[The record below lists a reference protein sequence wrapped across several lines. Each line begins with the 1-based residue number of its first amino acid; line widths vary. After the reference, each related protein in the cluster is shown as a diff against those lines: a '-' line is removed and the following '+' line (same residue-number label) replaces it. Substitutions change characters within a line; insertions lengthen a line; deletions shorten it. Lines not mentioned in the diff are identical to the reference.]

1 MAQPRRRPAAVLV
14 VVMAAALLAACGG
27 SGRIQS
33 KSTVPAPPT
42 AAPSPAPVAT
52 AGPAPTP
59 KVQWSACRGDAG
71 PKGFQCA
78 TVMMPR
84 DPGRPGGA
92 VIGMAIDRHR
102 ASGQKIG
109 SLLVNPGGPGV
120 SGVDYLPDAVAQMP
134 AALLARFDVV
144 GFDPPGVARTAP
156 ITCAT
161 GAGLDRYF
169 STDPAPTT
177 PSGIA
182 AFVAASRTL
191 TQGCQAMS
199 GAELPYVS
207 TVDAARDLDVLRAAL
222 GDAQLTYLGFSYG
235 SLLGATYANLFPTH
249 VRAMVLDG
257 VLDPALPT
265 LTEIAQQSV
274 ALDAQLQQFF
284 TACANSSCPWRPG
297 NDPTAA
303 VEALVA
309 RVRANPLP
317 ARGTSRQVGPAAV
330 LWGTAA
336 ALYWPAMWGQL
347 AQALQAAGRGDGTGF
362 LALYDGYTGRRSNG
376 SYSNI
381 FEANAA
387 VNCLDSPAV
396 PLGAI
401 QADAPV
407 VEAAAPVFGLLD
419 LYGAVECSVWPLQAT
434 GMIGPLR
441 ASGSPPIV
449 VVGSTGDPVTPYSW
463 SQALAAQLTHGVL
476 LTRVGDGHT
485 GYGSSSCIR
494 TQVDRYLITL
504 AAPAPG
510 TRCPSN

>member
-1 MAQPRRRPAAVLV
+1 MGQPRRRLAGVLV
-14 VVMAAALLAACGG
+14 AVMGASLLAACGG
-27 SGRIQS
+27 NGRTQS
-33 KSTVPAPPT
+33 KSTVPAPSRST
-42 AAPSPAPVAT
+42 PSPVAS
-52 AGPAPTP
+52 AGPAAPP
-59 KVQWSACRGDAG
+59 KVPWSDCRGDAG

-78 TVMMPR
+78 TVSVPR
-84 DPGRPGGA
+84 DPSHPGGA

-102 ASGQKIG
+102 ATGQKIG

-120 SGVDYLPDAVAQMP
+120 SGVDFLPDAVAQMP
-134 AALLARFDVV
+134 ASLLARFDVV

-169 STDPAPTT
+169 STDPEPTT
-177 PSGIA
+177 PAGIA
-182 AFVAASRTL
+182 ALVAASRTL
-191 TQGCQAMS
+191 AEGCQAMS
-199 GAELPYVS
+199 AAELPYVS

-249 VRAMVLDG
+249 ARAMVLDG

-284 TACANSSCPWRPG
+284 AACAHSSCPWRPG
-297 NDPTAA
+297 DDPTAA
-303 VEALVA
+303 YEALVA

-317 ARGTSRQVGPAAV
+317 ARGTSRRVGPAAV
-330 LWGTAA
+330 LWGTVA
-336 ALYWPAMWGQL
+336 ALYWPAMWAQL
-347 AQALQAAGRGDGTGF
+347 AQALQAASRGDGTGL
-362 LALYDGYTGRRSNG
+362 LALYDGYTGRQGNG

-387 VNCLDSPAV
+387 VDCLDSPPV
-396 PLGAI
+396 PLAAI
-401 QADAPV
+401 QADAPA
-407 VEAAAPVFGLLD
+407 VESAAPVFGLLD
-419 LYGAVECSVWPLQAT
+419 LYGEVECSVWPLPAT
-434 GMIGPLR
+434 GSIGPLP
-441 ASGSPPIV
+441 AGGSPPIV
-449 VVGSTGDPVTPYSW
+449 VVGSTGDPVTPYTW
-463 SQALAAQLTHGVL
+463 AQALAAELAHGVL

-485 GYGSSSCIR
+485 GYGSSACIR
-494 TQVDRYLITL
+494 TQVDRYLTTL
-504 AAPAPG
+504 APPAPG